1 MELKRMTPFLKKII
15 LLKLALFTL
24 FVTAGE
30 LLTGTAISLDRAI
43 TATITSSS
51 NND

>member
-1 MELKRMTPFLKKII
+1 MELKRMTPVQTKII
-15 LLKLALFTL
+15 FLKLAFFSQ

-30 LLTGTAISLDRAI
+30 LLAETAISLDGSI
-43 TATITSSS
+43 TATVTSSS